1 MTPTFDK
8 PGDGSEPVLPPRA
21 PEPPASAAVAGEDT
35 PRATVASADTLAAA
49 NPPDL
54 TALAMTPRRD
64 QAFDD
69 SASEPV
75 EPREMTFLDHLEE
88 LRWVLFHSIIAC
100 LVGAIGGWLLAPMVL
115 EDIIARTVK
124 HAVVLSPL
132 EAFNERLKLALFIG
146 LFIALPVVFYR
157 VWAFIVP
164 GLLKRERGW
173 VLPMAMASMALFA
186 LGAWAAYGYVV
197 PMVIDVLADFM
208 TPSMVAQIRLG
219 SLLGFVYNMALACG
233 LVCQMPLVTM
243 TLTAIG
249 LVTPGFLL
257 RQWRI
262 AIVGAFFMT
271 AIITPGDVVT
281 AQLVMGVPM
290 TLLYFISVGLSY
302 FVARRRAAA
311 AAEEQHAQQS

>member
-1 MTPTFDK
+1 MSPTFDK
-8 PGDGSEPVLPPRA
+8 PGDGSEPVLPPR
-21 PEPPASAAVAGEDT
+21 PEEPTD
-35 PRATVASADTLAAA
+35 AA
-49 NPPDL
+49 NPPADAPRAPDAG
-54 TALAMTPRRD
+54 ALAMTPRLD
-64 QAFDD
+64 QAYD
-69 SASEPV
+69 AEPH
-75 EPREMTFLDHLEE
+75 EPREMSFLEHLDE
-88 LRWVLFHSIIAC
+88 LRWVLTHSIIAC
-100 LVGAIGGWLLAPMVL
+100 LVGAIGGWLLAPRVM

-124 HAVVLSPL
+124 QASVLSPL

-157 VWAFIVP
+157 VWSFVVP

-197 PMVIDVLADFM
+197 PMVIDVLSGFM

-233 LVCQMPLVTM
+233 IVCQLPLVTM

-257 RQWRI
+257 RQWRF
-262 AIVGAFFMT
+262 AIVAAFFAT

-290 TLLYFISVGLSY
+290 TLLYFVSVGLSY
-302 FVARRRAAA
+302 IVARRRRTP
-311 AAEEQHAQQS
+311 EERHATQS

>member
-1 MTPTFDK
+1 MSPTFDK
-8 PGDGSEPVLPPRA
+8 PGDGSDPVLPPA
-21 PEPPASAAVAGEDT
+21 PPNTGD
-35 PRATVASADTLAAA
+35 
-49 NPPDL
+49 
-54 TALAMTPRRD
+54 LAMTPRRD

-69 SASEPV
+69 SASEPGDPDA
-75 EPREMTFLDHLEE
+75 PREMTFLDHLEE

-100 LVGAIGGWLLAPMVL
+100 LAGAIGGWLLAPRVL

-157 VWAFIVP
+157 IWAFVVP
-164 GLLKRERGW
+164 GLLKRERSW

-186 LGAWAAYGYVV
+186 LGAWAAYSYVV
-197 PMVIDVLADFM
+197 PMVIDVLSGFM

-219 SLLGFVYNMALACG
+219 ALLGFVYNMALACG
-233 LVCQMPLVTM
+233 VVCQMPLVTM

-262 AIVGAFFMT
+262 AIVGAFFLT

-290 TLLYFISVGLSY
+290 TLLYFISVGMSWI
-302 FVARRRAAA
+302 VARRRAAA
-311 AAEEQHAQQS
+311 AAEEHHAPQS

>member
-1 MTPTFDK
+1 VTPTFDK
-8 PGDGSEPVLPPRA
+8 PGDGSDPVLPPRA
-21 PEPPASAAVAGEDT
+21 PDPPPAAHA
-35 PRATVASADTLAAA
+35 PP

-54 TALAMTPRRD
+54 DALAMTPRRD
-64 QAFDD
+64 QAYQADLH
-69 SASEPV
+69 
-75 EPREMTFLDHLEE
+75 EPREMSFLDHLEE
-88 LRWVLFHSIIAC
+88 LRWVLTHSIIAC
-100 LVGAIGGWLLAPMVL
+100 LVGAIGGWLLAPMVM

-124 HAVVLSPL
+124 TASVLSPL

-157 VWAFIVP
+157 VWSFVVP
-164 GLLKRERGW
+164 GLLKRERSW
-173 VLPMAMASMALFA
+173 ILPMAMASMALFA

-197 PMVIDVLADFM
+197 PMVVDVLSGFM

-219 SLLGFVYNMALACG
+219 ALLGFVYNMALACG
-233 LVCQMPLVTM
+233 IVCQLPLVTM

-257 RQWRI
+257 RQWRF
-262 AIVGAFFMT
+262 AIVSAFFAT

-302 FVARRRAAA
+302 IVARHRRAG
-311 AAEEQHAQQS
+311 EERHATQS